1 MNRFLRNFLLVIN
14 CLGLLV
20 VLLPYL
26 ARIITSHY
34 SVEILDELSSE
45 LKLNF
50 EFGHRSSHSPVFFD
64 SQIAP
69 KVGGDFSLSADRI
82 SYQIDKVR
90 KPSFVLEPYPKLYLF
105 NNTKVNWN
113 GSLQTLITYLTQIL
127 SDHDE
132 IISAKAYRE
141 YRLDVI
147 VFEKLNISLA
157 GNKSLRFNEVI
168 FDLKNSSVSFN
179 GVLYNTPTL
188 TAFNH
193 SLARLTNATSEDSWE
208 VSQNCSDG
216 LQLEELSR
224 LRLSLIGATHNLLVT
239 NQVNYGLTEKPQ
251 KEICHTRLDSL

>member
-1 MNRFLRNFLLVIN
+1 M
-14 CLGLLV
+14 
-20 VLLPYL
+20 
-26 ARIITSHY
+26 
-34 SVEILDELSSE
+34 
-45 LKLNF
+45 
-50 EFGHRSSHSPVFFD
+50 
-64 SQIAP
+64 
-69 KVGGDFSLSADRI
+69 
-82 SYQIDKVR
+82 
-90 KPSFVLEPYPKLYLF
+90 EPYPKLYLF